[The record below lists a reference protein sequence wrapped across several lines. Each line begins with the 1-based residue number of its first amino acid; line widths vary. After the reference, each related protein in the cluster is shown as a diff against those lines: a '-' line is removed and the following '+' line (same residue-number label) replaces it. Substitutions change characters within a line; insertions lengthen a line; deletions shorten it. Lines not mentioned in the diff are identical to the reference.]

1 MRQRHRMGIG
11 VVALAMLGSGCFG
24 SFNLTKK
31 LYDWNGKISQDKW
44 GKELVFLVLI
54 AVPAYSL
61 AGLGDAI
68 VFNSIEFWTGKNPVE
83 MSAVPQTKRIV
94 RGDTEAVL
102 THLTG
107 ASGEQLVIEQFQHGQ
122 PAAGLRI
129 ARQGQVSVATDL
141 AGRTLFTAQ
150 TLPDGSLII
159 SDAEGKRVAWYS
171 PEDVERLMASS
182 HQ

>member
-1 MRQRHRMGIG
+1 MRQRHRLGIG

-31 LYDWNGKISQDKW
+31 LYHWNDEISQDKW
-44 GKELVFLVLI
+44 ATEFVFLALTLVQ
-54 AVPAYSL
+54 AYSL
-61 AGLGDAI
+61 VGLGDAI
-68 VFNSIEFWTGKNPVE
+68 VFNSIQFWTGNNPIE
-83 MSAVPQTKRIV
+83 MSAIPQTKRIV
-94 RGDTEAVL
+94 RGEAEAVL

-122 PAAGLRI
+122 PAPGVRI

-141 AGRTLFTAQ
+141 AGRMLWTAQ

-159 SDAEGKRVAWYS
+159 SDARGTRVAWYS
-171 PEDVERLMASS
+171 PEDIERLMASA
-182 HQ
+182 QR